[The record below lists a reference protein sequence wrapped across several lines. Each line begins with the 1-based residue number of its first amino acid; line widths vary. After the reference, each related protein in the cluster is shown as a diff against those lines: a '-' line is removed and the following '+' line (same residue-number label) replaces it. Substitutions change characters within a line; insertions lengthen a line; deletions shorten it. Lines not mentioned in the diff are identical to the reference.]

1 MDTAWQDR
9 ISPGEARAELARLV
23 ERHPELG
30 ACVEG
35 FVGAYDALC
44 ACFRGGGPLYVC
56 GNGGSF
62 SDAQHIKSELS
73 KRFMRPRPIGEEVKA
88 RLAGSELG
96 RELAGRLEAGLPVIV
111 LGESHSLHSAFCNDS
126 EPDFAFAQ
134 ELHSFASH
142 VPGGALLAIS
152 TSGRSRNVLAAATVA
167 RAFELP
173 VIAFT
178 GPREN
183 PLAAMADVAW
193 LAPGGDTPEIQENQ
207 VVLYHAMCRMIE
219 VAFFAG

>member
-1 MDTAWQDR
+1 MDALWRDR
-9 ISPGEARAELARLV
+9 ISPAKAGAELERLL
-23 ERHPELG
+23 ERRPELG
-30 ACVEG
+30 AYVEG
-35 FVGAYDALC
+35 FVGAYRALC
-44 ACFRGGGPLYVC
+44 ECFRGGGPLYVC

-73 KRFMRPRPIGEEVKA
+73 KRFMRPRPIGEQVKA
-88 RLAGSELG
+88 RLSESELG
-96 RELAGRLEAGLPVIV
+96 GELAGRLEAGLPVIV

-142 VPGGALLAIS
+142 VSGGALLAIS
-152 TSGRSRNVLAAATVA
+152 TSGQSRNVLAAATVA

-173 VIAFT
+173 VISFT
-178 GPREN
+178 GPQEN
-183 PLAAMADVAW
+183 PLAALAEVAW
-193 LAPGGDTPEIQENQ
+193 QAPGENTPEVQENQ